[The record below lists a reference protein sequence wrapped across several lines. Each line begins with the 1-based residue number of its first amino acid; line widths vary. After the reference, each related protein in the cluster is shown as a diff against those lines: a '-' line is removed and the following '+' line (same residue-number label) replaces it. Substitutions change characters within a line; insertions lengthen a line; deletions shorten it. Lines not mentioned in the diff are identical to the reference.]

1 LSPAK
6 RRRTRCGQRSHVPS
20 SRTAVNASAS
30 ELERN
35 IAQVF
40 NLCARMTLS
49 KNDAELAT
57 YQTFRRAVLG
67 DIPADQRTRELW
79 LLKIA
84 AHVIEHMLSA
94 EPEVDFDLLDD
105 TLRSEATR
113 TNEVASLTSPQREF
127 LLWELKQGCMTSVIN
142 CLSPGERVAFVL
154 SSVLGK
160 SDEEAAAALG
170 IKESALKVRLSR
182 ARKKIG
188 DYLAPRCEHVEPRNP
203 CHCPSRIGVALRK
216 GFIAPPLNPEVTLR
230 KNLRS
235 FDQEIK
241 SHDVVNIFRTLP
253 EVEVPEAL
261 LERLRAALQTGH
273 WDGDKSDAGA

>member
-1 LSPAK
+1 
-6 RRRTRCGQRSHVPS
+6 VPPS
-20 SRTAVNASAS
+20 TQPVPLAHD
-30 ELERN
+30 LERHLPT
-35 IAQVF
+35 VY
-40 NLCARMTLS
+40 NLCSRMTLS
-49 KNDAELAT
+49 HADAQRAT

-67 DIPADQRTRELW
+67 EIPGDESTRELW

-84 AHVIEHMLSA
+84 AHVAEQLLPA
-94 EPEVDFDLLDD
+94 EPEVNFDLLDD

-160 SDEEAAAALG
+160 TDQQAAAALE
-170 IKESALKVRLSR
+170 IKESAFKVRLSR

-188 DYLAPRCEHVEPRNP
+188 DYLAPRCEHVDARNP

-216 GFIAPPLNPEVTLR
+216 GFIAPPLNAAVTLR
-230 KNLRS
+230 KNLRP
-235 FDQEIK
+235 FNDEIK
-241 SHDVVNIFRTLP
+241 SHDAVNIFRTLP
-253 EVEVPEAL
+253 EVEAPDAL
-261 LERLRAALQTGH
+261 VERIRSSLKSGQ
-273 WDGDKSDAGA
+273 WDDDAPRV